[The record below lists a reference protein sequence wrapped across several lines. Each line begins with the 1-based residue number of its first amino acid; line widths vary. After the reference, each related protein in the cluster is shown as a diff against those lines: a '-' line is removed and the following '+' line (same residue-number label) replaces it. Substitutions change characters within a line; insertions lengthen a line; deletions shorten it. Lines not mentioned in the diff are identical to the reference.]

1 MSTSYT
7 RTRSYSSDS
16 YAPSAPSRLEEVDRR
31 SSDYQQHHSLSSPYV
46 RQGQGQSTASSSG
59 FPPGTNPDVIRSFQM
74 VDVDRSGY
82 IDDKELQH
90 ALSSVY
96 QRFHIRTIRLLMF
109 LFKNPHDSLRIG
121 PKEFSALWTCLG
133 QWRAIFDRYDR
144 DRSGK
149 IDLFELRDALYGLGY
164 AVPPSVLQILMS
176 KYDDG
181 SGGKIELSF
190 DSFVE
195 CGLILKGLTDKF
207 KEKDKRYVGQATFNY
222 DEFMCTVLPFLL
234 SYD

>member
-1 MSTSYT
+1 MLLFWGL
-7 RTRSYSSDS
+7 RLVQKVSSLF
-16 YAPSAPSRLEEVDRR
+16 RLV
-31 SSDYQQHHSLSSPYV
+31 SCLNLIIHLGNKVSNSLPKKQNLMENVPIYLCFLYFIYLAV
-46 RQGQGQSTASSSG
+46 ELESG
-59 FPPGTNPDVIRSFQM
+59 F
-74 VDVDRSGY
+74 
-82 IDDKELQH
+82 L
-90 ALSSVY
+90 
-96 QRFHIRTIRLLMF
+96 RLLIVAGTVL
-109 LFKNPHDSLRIG
+109 LFPG